1 MRNQNPFASLI
12 GASPFKPL
20 QQHMRIVSECMNEV
34 PKLFDALS
42 EGDSEAITHCKT
54 VIFAKE
60 QKATSVK
67 TELRAHLPKSLFMP
81 VDRRDLLDLLESQHS
96 IVEMAHKIA
105 SLLTEREM
113 PVPQEMKTEL
123 QSLVGVC
130 MDTYQQTVNI
140 IEEMDE
146 LVEVGFR
153 GIEANKVDGMVSEVQ
168 ELDVKA
174 EVLKSQLN
182 KQLFLLE
189 AQLSPVTVMLWYQL
203 SDWILE
209 LSIRAEKTS
218 DRVRLMLAR

>member
-34 PKLFDALS
+34 PKLFDALCAS
-42 EGDSEAITHCKT
+42 DDDAIMVCKS

-60 QKATSVK
+60 QEASSVK

-96 IVEMAHKIA
+96 IVEIAHKIA

-113 PVPQEMKTEL
+113 PVPREMQTEL
-123 QSLVGVC
+123 KNFVSVC
-130 MDTYQQTVNI
+130 MSSYQQTVDI

-146 LVEVGFR
+146 LVEVGFS
-153 GIEANKVDGMVSEVQ
+153 GKEANKVEGMVAGVK
-168 ELDVKA
+168 ELDVSA

-182 KQLFLLE
+182 KQLFLIE

-203 SDWILE
+203 SGWISE
-209 LSIRAEKTS
+209 ISVRAETTS

>member
-42 EGDSEAITHCKT
+42 ANNSEAIMACKS
-54 VIFAKE
+54 VIFTKE
-60 QKATSVK
+60 QEATSVK

-96 IVEMAHKIA
+96 IVEIPHKIA

-113 PVPQEMKTEL
+113 SVPNEMKAEL
-123 QSLVGVC
+123 QSLVHGC
-130 MDTYQQTVNI
+130 MSAYQKTLNI

-146 LVEVGFR
+146 LVEVGFGGR
-153 GIEANKVDGMVSEVQ
+153 EAHKVENMAAQVE
-168 ELDVKA
+168 ELDTSA
-174 EVLKSQLN
+174 ETLKTELN
-182 KQLFLLE
+182 KQLFLVE

-209 LSIRAEKTS
+209 ISVRAEKTS